1 MSNDN
6 DKIHAMQEQTAGASG
21 FEIVVRYDGATGSVT
36 VQGPLINPA
45 LCIGILEAAKYTVQ
59 KFADEQVKV
68 REGRVVIPPAG
79 MRA

>member
-1 MSNDN
+1 MDDN
-6 DKIHAMQEQTAGASG
+6 SKPEQGQPASAPG
-21 FEIVVRYDGATGSVT
+21 MEIVVRCDGATGAIT
-36 VQGPLINPA
+36 VQGPLTNPA
-45 LCIGILEAAKYTVQ
+45 LCLGILEAAKYTVQ

>member
-1 MSNDN
+1 MSENG
-6 DKIHAMQEQTAGASG
+6 KPVQGQPATAPGM
-21 FEIVVRYDGATGSVT
+21 ELVVRLDGATGSIT
-36 VQGPLINPA
+36 VQGPLTNPA